1 MAEKKETQSYSS
13 SPFGG
18 WGAYYIVIPSHNEE
32 KLISLTLQSLVE
44 QTVLPTKIVV
54 VNDNSTDKTAEIVL
68 AFAEKYSFISL
79 VNKTSDAI
87 HLPGSKVIQ
96 AFQKGLETLDDNYDF
111 IVKADSD
118 LIFPSNYFE
127 TIIKHFKSDEK
138 IGMAGG
144 FCYIE
149 TRTKNNNSNK
159 KNRVPEHLVQK
170 NEICEE
176 KNGEWILENLTDKDH
191 IRGALKAYRKE
202 CFQQIGGL
210 KPAMGWDTVDEL
222 LSKFFGWKVKTDS
235 SLKVKHLKPTG
246 ANYNKTA
253 RYKQGEAFY
262 TLGYGFWITAI
273 ASAKL
278 AMMKKKPLLFLDYIR
293 GFIKAKSAK
302 KTMLVTPE
310 QAKFIRNYRLKKM
323 KEKLF

>member
-1 MAEKKETQSYSS
+1 MK
-13 SPFGG
+13 
-18 WGAYYIVIPSHNEE
+18 YYIVIPTYNEE
-32 KLISLTLQSLVE
+32 AFIALTLQSLIS
-44 QTVLPTKIVV
+44 QTILPKKVVV

-68 AFAEKYSFISL
+68 AFAKDNPFITL
-79 VNKTSDAI
+79 VNKTSSAI

-96 AFQKGLETLDDNYDF
+96 AFQKGFETLDEDYDL
-111 IVKADSD
+111 IVKIDAD

-127 TIIKHFKSDEK
+127 TIIKHFQSDST

-149 TRTKNNNSNK
+149 
-159 KNRVPEHLVQK
+159 
-170 NEICEE
+170 
-176 KNGEWILENLTDKDH
+176 KNGDWILENLTDKDH

-202 CFQQIGGL
+202 TFQQIGGL

-222 LSKFFGWKVKTDS
+222 LCKYYNWKVVTDS
-235 SLKVKHLKPTG
+235 TLHVKHLKPTG

-278 AMMKKKPLLFLDYIR
+278 AMMKKKPLLFLDYIK
-293 GFIKAKSAK
+293 GFWKAKNAK
-302 KTMLVTPE
+302 TPLLVTKE
-310 QAKFIRNYRLKKM
+310 QASFIQNYRLQKM
-323 KEKLF
+323 KQKLF